1 MYIKRL
7 IGQLTLAALVSV
19 SAFSFSGAASAVAMF
34 NNGLPVGWTAAGN
47 AGTLGADGVVT
58 LPPTAGATQYGYVST
73 AGGLT
78 GVGSLGL
85 GGETNGST
93 LTSTAFSATAGQN
106 LQFFFDYV
114 TSDGAGFSDYAW
126 AQLIDAVTNT
136 VVATMF
142 TARTTPSGNTVPG
155 NGMAPVAATMT
166 PGTVVITPGA
176 TTWSVLG
183 ADSGAC
189 YLGVGNGC
197 GNTGWVQAD
206 YVIASAGS
214 YLLQFGVTNITDT
227 TFNSGLAFAGIT
239 VGGVQIAN
247 AVPVPGSLA
256 LLGLG
261 LAGLMV
267 QTRRRQFS

>member
-1 MYIKRL
+1 MYIKRS
-7 IGQLTLAALVSV
+7 IGRLTLAALVSA
-19 SAFSFSGAASAVAMF
+19 SAFSFSGEVSAVALF
-34 NNGLPVGWTAAGN
+34 NAGIPAGWTVAGN

-58 LPPTAGATQYGYVST
+58 LPPIAGATQYGYIST

-85 GGETNGST
+85 GSEANGST

-126 AQLIDAVTNT
+126 AQLMNAVTNT

-142 TARTTPSGNTVPG
+142 TARTTPGGNTVPG
-155 NGMAPVAATMT
+155 AGMAPVAATMT

-176 TTWSVLG
+176 TTWSALG
-183 ADSGAC
+183 AGSGGC
-189 YLGVGNGC
+189 FSNGC

-206 YVIASAGS
+206 YVVGTGGS
-214 YLLQFGVTNITDT
+214 YLLKFGVTNMIDT
-227 TFNSGLAFAGIT
+227 NFNSGLAFAGIT
-239 VGGVQIAN
+239 VGGVQIGN